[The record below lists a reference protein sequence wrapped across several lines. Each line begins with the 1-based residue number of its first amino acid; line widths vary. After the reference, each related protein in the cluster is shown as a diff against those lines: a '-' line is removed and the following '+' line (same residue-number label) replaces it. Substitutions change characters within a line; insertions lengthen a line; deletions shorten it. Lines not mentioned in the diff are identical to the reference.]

1 MTLLLKQLV
10 GGDFAET
17 LCGCD
22 RQAVEQ
28 DLDRNGV
35 LVDVAEVY
43 RKLCGPIFCGALL
56 VVFIVVVPALVF
68 RCRDLE
74 RKSPEP
80 DGKGGLGQVGA
91 PLDTPNR
98 ILTESS
104 LRRPSATATGVST
117 LAVLSYVIAPNE
129 ASLSGGGWG
138 LLDFGDDVIGTHTSV
153 DVANVYA
160 R

>member
-1 MTLLLKQLV
+1 
-10 GGDFAET
+10 
-17 LCGCD
+17 
-22 RQAVEQ
+22 
-28 DLDRNGV
+28 
-35 LVDVAEVY
+35 
-43 RKLCGPIFCGALL
+43 
-56 VVFIVVVPALVF
+56 
-68 RCRDLE
+68 
-74 RKSPEP
+74 
-80 DGKGGLGQVGA
+80 
-91 PLDTPNR
+91 
-98 ILTESS
+98 